1 MSARRQEAL
10 FSVRVQTV
18 AARLRESEGL
28 ASFVGLVPVELLN
41 RLLTE
46 LGVVFREGVY
56 TPAVTVWMF
65 LSQVLSADHSCRDTV
80 ARLLAWR
87 QSRGERLCS
96 PNTGAY
102 CVARGRLPEELGP
115 RLVRE
120 TGQQLERD
128 SDADWRWKGHR
139 VRIVDGAT
147 LTMPDTEE
155 NQESYPQPSSQKRG
169 LGFPMV
175 RIVVV
180 FSLAVGT
187 VLNYALGKYSGKFT
201 GENQLFRTMHTLFAA
216 NDLALADRYYASFWD
231 FAMLDQR
238 NVRLLTR
245 QHQLRT
251 TDFRRGTR
259 LGPGDHLV
267 TWTKPKQRPD
277 WLDRESYARL
287 PDQLVLREVRVR
299 VEQRGFRV
307 QEYVLVTTLYDHESY
322 TAEDLADLYRQRWQA
337 ELNLRSLKS
346 AMQMDHLRCLTP
358 EMVRKEIA
366 MHLLA
371 YNAVRR
377 LMAEAAR
384 HHDLRPTQISFT
396 GALQTLRAF
405 SEHGLLEH
413 APTLEMVATVLA
425 AIATHRVGDRP
436 NRNEPRANKRRPKY
450 KFLTKPRQSF
460 PNRVPL
466 KA

>member
-1 MSARRQEAL
+1 MSARREEAL
-10 FSVRVQTV
+10 FVVRVQEVT
-18 AARLRESEGL
+18 ARLRASSGL
-28 ASFVGLVPVELLN
+28 TSFAELVPRELLN
-41 RLLTE
+41 RLLAE

-87 QSRGERLCS
+87 QARGQRLCS
-96 PNTGAY
+96 PNTGTY
-102 CVARGRLPEELGP
+102 CVARARLPEELGP

-128 SDADWRWKGHR
+128 SDPDWRWKGYR

-147 LTMPDTEE
+147 LTMPDTVE
-155 NQESYPQPSSQKRG
+155 NQAEYPQPSSQKAG
-169 LGFPMV
+169 LGFPIV
-175 RIVVV
+175 RIVVL

-187 VLNYALGKYSGKFT
+187 VLNDALGQYSGKFT
-201 GENQLFRTMHTLFAA
+201 GENQLFRAML
-216 NDLALADRYYASFWD
+216 DLLEPHDVVLADRYYASFWD
-231 FAMLDQR
+231 FALLDQR
-238 NVRLLTR
+238 NVRLVTR

-259 LGPGDHLV
+259 LGQGDHLV
-267 TWTKPKQRPD
+267 TWAKPQQRPD
-277 WLDRESYARL
+277 WLDRETYDRL
-287 PDQLVLREVRVR
+287 PGELLLREVRIR
-299 VEQRGFRV
+299 VEQSGFRV
-307 QEYVLVTTLYDHESY
+307 REYVLVTTLYDHEQYS
-322 TAEDLADLYRQRWQA
+322 TADLADLYRQRWHA
-337 ELNLRSLKS
+337 ELHLRSLKS

-358 EMVRKEIA
+358 EMIRKEIA

-377 LMAEAAR
+377 VMAEAAR
-384 HHDLRPTQISFT
+384 HQDLRPAAVSFT

-405 SEHGLLEH
+405 HEQGLLEDT
-413 APTLEMVATVLA
+413 PSTDTVATLLA
-425 AIATHRVGDRP
+425 AIARHRVGERP

-450 KFLTKPRQSF
+450 KFLTKPRQTF
-460 PNRVPL
+460 PNRVPH
-466 KA
+466 KT

>member
-1 MSARRQEAL
+1 MSARREDAL
-10 FSVRVQTV
+10 FVARVQEV
-18 AARLRESEGL
+18 SARLRASEGL
-28 ASFVGLVPVELLN
+28 AAFVGLVPVELLN
-41 RLLTE
+41 RLLAE
-46 LGVVFREGVY
+46 LGVVFREGIY

-96 PNTGAY
+96 PNTGTY
-102 CVARGRLPEELGP
+102 CVARRRLPEELGP

-128 SDADWRWKGHR
+128 SDSDWRWKGHR
-139 VRIVDGAT
+139 VRVVDGAT

-155 NQESYPQPSSQKRG
+155 NQEASPQPSSQKRG
-169 LGFPMV
+169 LGFPIV

-187 VLNYALGKYSGKFT
+187 VLNYALGRYSGKFT
-201 GENQLFRTMHTLFAA
+201 GENPLFRAMLDLFAP
-216 NDLALADRYYASFWD
+216 NDVVLADRYYASFWD
-231 FAMLDQR
+231 FALLDQR
-238 NVRLLTR
+238 NVRLVTR

-251 TDFRRGTR
+251 SDFRRGTR
-259 LGPGDHLV
+259 LGVGDHLV
-267 TWTKPKQRPD
+267 TWAKPQQRPD
-277 WLDRESYARL
+277 WLDRETYADL
-287 PDQLVLREVRVR
+287 PHELVLREVHVR

-307 QEYVLVTTLYDHESY
+307 HEYVLVTTLYDHESY
-322 TAEDLADLYRQRWQA
+322 TAADLADLYRQRWQA

-366 MHLLA
+366 RHLLA

-377 LMAEAAR
+377 VMAEAAR
-384 HHDLRPTQISFT
+384 DLDLRPTEVSFT
-396 GALQTLRAF
+396 GAMQTLRAF
-405 SEHGLLEH
+405 HEQDWLENSSS
-413 APTLEMVATVLA
+413 PETLATLLA
-425 AIATHRVGDRP
+425 AVAAHRVGNRP
-436 NRNEPRANKRRPKY
+436 NRSEPRANKRRPKY

>member
-28 ASFVGLVPVELLN
+28 ASFVGLVPVELLH

-216 NDLALADRYYASFWD
+216 NDLALADRY
-231 FAMLDQR
+231 
-238 NVRLLTR
+238 
-245 QHQLRT
+245 
-251 TDFRRGTR
+251 
-259 LGPGDHLV
+259 
-267 TWTKPKQRPD
+267 
-277 WLDRESYARL
+277 
-287 PDQLVLREVRVR
+287 
-299 VEQRGFRV
+299 
-307 QEYVLVTTLYDHESY
+307 
-322 TAEDLADLYRQRWQA
+322 
-337 ELNLRSLKS
+337 
-346 AMQMDHLRCLTP
+346 
-358 EMVRKEIA
+358 
-366 MHLLA
+366 
-371 YNAVRR
+371 
-377 LMAEAAR
+377 
-384 HHDLRPTQISFT
+384 
-396 GALQTLRAF
+396 
-405 SEHGLLEH
+405 
-413 APTLEMVATVLA
+413 
-425 AIATHRVGDRP
+425 
-436 NRNEPRANKRRPKY
+436 
-450 KFLTKPRQSF
+450 
-460 PNRVPL
+460 
-466 KA
+466 

>member
-1 MSARRQEAL
+1 MSARREEAL
-10 FSVRVQTV
+10 FVARVQEV
-18 AARLRESEGL
+18 IARLRASKGL
-28 ASFVGLVPVELLN
+28 TSFVELVPAELLN
-41 RLLTE
+41 RVVTE

-56 TPAVTVWMF
+56 TPVVTVWMF
-65 LSQVLSADHSCRDTV
+65 LTQVLSADHSCRDTV

-87 QSRGERLCS
+87 QARGQRLCS

-102 CVARGRLPEELGP
+102 CVARGRLPEALGP
-115 RLVRE
+115 RLVKE
-120 TGQQLERD
+120 TGQQLERN
-128 SDADWRWKGHR
+128 SAADWRWKGHR
-139 VRIVDGAT
+139 VRVVDGSM

-155 NQESYPQPSSQKRG
+155 NRAEYPQPSSQKPG
-169 LGFPMV
+169 LGFPIV

-187 VLNYALGKYSGKFT
+187 VLNYALGPYRGKLT
-201 GENQLFRTMHTLFAA
+201 GENQLFRAMHDLLEP
-216 NDLALADRYYASFWD
+216 NDLVLADRYYASFWD
-231 FAMLDQR
+231 FALLDQR
-238 NVRLLTR
+238 NVRLVTR

-259 LGPGDHLV
+259 LGDGDHLV
-267 TWTKPKQRPD
+267 TWAKPKQRPD
-277 WLDRESYARL
+277 WMDRETYQRL
-287 PDQLVLREVRVR
+287 PTELVLREVRVR
-299 VEQRGFRV
+299 VQQRGFRV
-307 QEYVLVTTLYDHESY
+307 REYVLVTTLLDHETY
-322 TAEDLADLYRQRWQA
+322 TADDLADLYLQRWQA

-366 MHLLA
+366 MHLLG
-371 YNAVRR
+371 YNSVRR

-384 HHDLRPTQISFT
+384 HHDLKPTDISFT
-396 GALQTLRAF
+396 GTMQTIRAF
-405 SEHGLLEH
+405 HEQGLLEH
-413 APTLEMVATVLA
+413 RPSVETVATLLA

-460 PNRVPL
+460 PNRVPQ

>member
-1 MSARRQEAL
+1 MSARREEAL
-10 FSVRVQTV
+10 FVARVQEV
-18 AARLRESEGL
+18 VARLRASNGL
-28 ASFVGLVPVELLN
+28 TSFVELVPAEFLN
-41 RLLTE
+41 RVLTE

-56 TPAVTVWMF
+56 TPVVTVWMF

-80 ARLLAWR
+80 ARFLAWR
-87 QSRGERLCS
+87 QARGQRLCS

-102 CVARGRLPEELGP
+102 CVARGRLPETLGP
-115 RLVRE
+115 RLVKE

-128 SDADWRWKGHR
+128 SAADWRWKGHR
-139 VRIVDGAT
+139 VRVVDGAM
-147 LTMPDTEE
+147 LTMPDTRE
-155 NQESYPQPSSQKRG
+155 NQAEYPQPSSQKPG
-169 LGFPMV
+169 LGFPIV
-175 RIVVV
+175 RIVVM

-187 VLNYALGKYSGKFT
+187 VLNYALGQYSGKFT
-201 GENQLFRTMHTLFAA
+201 GENQLFRAMHDLFEP
-216 NDLALADRYYASFWD
+216 NDVVLADRYYASFWD
-231 FAMLDQR
+231 FALLDQR
-238 NVRLLTR
+238 NVRLVTR

-259 LGPGDHLV
+259 LGEGDHLV
-267 TWTKPKQRPD
+267 TWAKPKQRPD
-277 WLDRESYARL
+277 WMDRETYQRL
-287 PDQLVLREVRVR
+287 PDELVLREVHVR
-299 VEQRGFRV
+299 VKQRGFRV
-307 QEYVLVTTLYDHESY
+307 HEYVLVTTLYDHETY
-322 TAEDLADLYRQRWQA
+322 TADDLADLYLQRWQA

-371 YNAVRR
+371 YNSVRR
-377 LMAEAAR
+377 LMAEAAH
-384 HHDLRPTQISFT
+384 HHDLKPTDISFT
-396 GALQTLRAF
+396 GAMQTLRAF
-405 SEHGLLEH
+405 REQGLLEH
-413 APTLEMVATVLA
+413 TPPVETVATLLA

-460 PNRVPL
+460 PNRCPQ